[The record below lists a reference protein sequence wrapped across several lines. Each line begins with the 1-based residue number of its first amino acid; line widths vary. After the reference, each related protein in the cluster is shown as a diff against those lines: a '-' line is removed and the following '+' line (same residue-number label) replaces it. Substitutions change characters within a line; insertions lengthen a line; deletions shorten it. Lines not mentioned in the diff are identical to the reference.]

1 MTWTCLGEASPL
13 SVLVLGEGELVQH
26 SVLVA
31 ADRVPSSSQE
41 CTDSKSSSQ
50 LELYLAFWGGKENRG
65 SIISVLS
72 LFLAKCPR
80 SFNRHVRWAT

>member
-1 MTWTCLGEASPL
+1 MKHHL
-13 SVLVLGEGELVQH
+13 SLSSSWERE
-26 SVLVA
+26 SWSSTVLVA
-31 ADRVPSSSQE
+31 ADRVPSPSQE

-65 SIISVLS
+65 SILSVLTF
-72 LFLAKCPR
+72 FLAKCPR